1 MSATLNEQISIGNA
15 LVPPEGPVVMPAL
28 LDFSTAGAVLVDF
41 TLAQMQKRITAIQT
55 VVVRNFQNPNAL
67 SIIVD
72 GTGQVI
78 DVPALSDAVL
88 PVLAARLPK
97 FKCVTVSG
105 PQIQTLWL
113 NVPLPSVI
121 VYASGGQS
129 VTVTGTVDVSGSSV
143 YVSPLAAT
151 ASAGA
156 AHSIAT
162 GGTAQNAFLGITTGA
177 FITNPLNATESL
189 FVDMVNVAG
198 TVAPGTH
205 GTTVELVP
213 GQSQAFP
220 ALVTSISVNA
230 VTSGHVFTAVQ
241 W

>member
-1 MSATLNEQISIGNA
+1 
-15 LVPPEGPVVMPAL
+15 
-28 LDFSTAGAVLVDF
+28 
-41 TLAQMQKRITAIQT
+41 
-55 VVVRNFQNPNAL
+55 
-67 SIIVD
+67 
-72 GTGQVI
+72 
-78 DVPALSDAVL
+78 
-88 PVLAARLPK
+88 
-97 FKCVTVSG
+97 
-105 PQIQTLWL
+105 
-113 NVPLPSVI
+113 VI

>member
-1 MSATLNEQISIGNA
+1 LNEQISIGNA

-72 GTGQVI
+72 GTGQII

-129 VTVTGTVDVSGSSV
+129 VTVTGTVEVAGSV
-143 YVSPLAAT
+143 QTSPVLAT
-151 ASAGA
+151 ASAGF

-177 FITNPLNATESL
+177 FITNPTNATESL
-189 FVDMVNVAG
+189 FVDMVNAAG
-198 TVAPGTH
+198 VVAPGAN

-230 VTSGHVFTAVQ
+230 VTTGHAFTAVQ